1 MKTKSIMIS
10 LLLVLGILS
19 GCKGELTVSAEEI
32 VSKVLAE
39 KGDSNSYYAEGTMKV
54 TSSGKTKEHIY
65 FKEYAG
71 SDGKRKMVST
81 NLPKKNHQAYA
92 VNDGK
97 QLITYETG
105 SKKAYSMDLSDQEL
119 PTMTHKEQ
127 MTTMLE
133 AMKDTHTKKIVGEEK
148 IHGFNTYHI
157 KLTAKE
163 KENLLGDMELWIDQ
177 KTWFMVKL
185 TSQVG
190 DEKTEMEY
198 KKIDFSPKFTA
209 DTFKLKLPENVKI
222 TPMESEIGSKTGS
235 IADAE
240 KALGK
245 PFLIFKD
252 LTVDKVEI
260 DELKGEVNR
269 TEITVNYLKQ
279 NIPALTVSIFPTP
292 EGKGMAI
299 KKGKWTVRG
308 QNAEYEKVINGLMW
322 DEAGLRYSLMILNPD
337 LKMEKVIEM
346 TKQMK
351 LSSEK

>member
-1 MKTKSIMIS
+1 M
-10 LLLVLGILS
+10 
-19 GCKGELTVSAEEI
+19 SAEEI
-32 VSKVLAE
+32 MSKVLAE
-39 KGDSNSYYAEGTMKV
+39 KDDSNSYYAEGIMKV
-54 TSSGKTKEHIY
+54 TSNGKTTENIS

-71 SDGKRKMVST
+71 DNGKRKMVST
-81 NLPKKNHQAYA
+81 DLLRQNHQAYA

-97 QLITYETG
+97 QLISFETG
-105 SKKAYSMDLSDQEL
+105 SKKAYSMDLTDQEI

-127 MTTMLE
+127 MMTMLE
-133 AMKDTHTKKIVGEEK
+133 AMKDTHSKKVSGEERVN
-148 IHGFNTYHI
+148 GFDTYHL

-163 KENLLGDMELWIDQ
+163 KDNLLGDMELWIDQ

-185 TSQVG
+185 TSHVG

-198 KKIDFSPKFTA
+198 KKIDFSPKFSA
-209 DTFKLKLPENVKI
+209 NTFKLKLPESVKL
-222 TPMESEIGSKTGS
+222 TPMESEIGTKTGS
-235 IADAE
+235 LADAE

-269 TEITVNYLKQ
+269 TEITVNYMEQ

-308 QNAEYEKVINGLMW
+308 QNAEYEKTINGLMW
-322 DEAGLRYSLMILNPD
+322 DEEGLRYSLMILNPD
-337 LKMEKVIEM
+337 LKMEKVIKMAE
-346 TKQMK
+346 QMK